1 MCPCF
6 LITSLIFQGPII
18 STLIWCFLFNCWNKH
33 LILVEVHRN
42 TEAFDFPKKILIKIF
57 RRIFRELKSL
67 LTSNAYVQLTCLNLE
82 ENIHSVEVLACL
94 SLLFTCIFVCFL
106 SFVFWVVWDNVN
118 NDKYITDFSINFFFM
133 YHCNGILCFKQK
145 GQSAKSSTFLL
156 DFYFPREKGNSHVTK
171 ELYDYFFLNTNAK
184 IQAQICASRSNPF

>member
-18 STLIWCFLFNCWNKH
+18 STLIWCFLFNRWNKHLILVEVRCFLFNRWNKH

-94 SLLFTCIFVCFL
+94 SLLFTCIFVCLL
-106 SFVFWVVWDNVN
+106 SFVFWVV
-118 NDKYITDFSINFFFM
+118 
-133 YHCNGILCFKQK
+133 
-145 GQSAKSSTFLL
+145 
-156 DFYFPREKGNSHVTK
+156 
-171 ELYDYFFLNTNAK
+171 
-184 IQAQICASRSNPF
+184 